1 MLWMRPSLCRQVP
14 TLKAEEWRL
23 LEQLTNTHVIGST
36 FTNGHIKQTAR
47 VFERQSEQ
55 VCHLRTKQKLARSC
69 LKLQYNQTFSFANF
83 GLLGCFFYG

>member
-1 MLWMRPSLCRQVP
+1 MNER
-14 TLKAEEWRL
+14 LKAEEWRL

-47 VFERQSEQ
+47 VFEHCNNRQSEQ
-55 VCHLRTKQKLARSC
+55 VCHLRTKQKLAHSC